1 MAYFQPT
8 WTQTA
13 PDHSF
18 GANTGLITSTETSD
32 SFSGPLAIKPKV
44 IPYPPSGNVV
54 SFIYN
59 QTYSTANINWNPVPI
74 PTSYEVNP
82 VNYSWSLY
90 SSTSSVLIDSG
101 TRSTTSVSSVFGTS
115 EYYFM
120 VYKFYTINYVNDY
133 LYITTNSTGGGG
145 TSSNSQS
152 IAVQHTPS
160 LMSTPS
166 ITAFSTLINASA
178 LNINLNFSMA
188 APPNPT
194 GIVSTLFTIGL
205 YSNIT
210 AEGTYT
216 TCSTIGFYTQFQ
228 GAQSVGGGDD
238 YSIQLC
244 NSQGGGNID
253 FYINT
258 GYYYTAAMVASDMR
272 GNISDSTISEPSN
285 YSFYDPV
292 TQTVTGVTFTIT
304 AVNTLANVRIAPQNT
319 MQSPPITDQDVIYY
333 WVLYTNTTDSPNTYV
348 STVNNGTLT
357 YAETNFA
364 PGATITLTSS
374 ISGDNYNKLYIESRA
389 PNNIARPSPFFS
401 TASGVYALPSVTPAI
416 INTFTMND
424 TTHLSVTFNIT
435 PINANQNLLPN
446 IGWGYGLYFS
456 ATETGT
462 YVTANRS
469 GVFNLSGFEP
479 DGEANIPTYAPIV
492 TSGTKP
498 NFIFTLTSYSFAP
511 VSSGVWYKVAI
522 QGVATTNNVTF
533 SGHLFPGLLTG
544 PLVFSSPFFLA

>member
-32 SFSGPLAIKPKV
+32 SFSSQLNIKSTV

-54 SFIYN
+54 SFTYN

-90 SSTSSVLIDSG
+90 SSTSSILIDSG
-101 TRSTTSVSSVFGTS
+101 TRTTTSVSSVFGTS

-152 IAVQHTPS
+152 VLVQHTPS

-166 ITAFSTLINASA
+166 ITAFSTFINASA
-178 LNINLNFSMA
+178 LNIDLYFSMG

-216 TCSTIGFYTQFQ
+216 TCSTIGYYTQFQ
-228 GAQSVGGGDD
+228 GATLLGEN
-238 YSIQLC
+238 YRIQLC
-244 NSQGGGNID
+244 NSASGGGNID

-258 GYYYTAAMVASDMR
+258 GYYYTAAMVASDML
-272 GNISDSTISEPSN
+272 GNISDSSISEPSN
-285 YSFYDPV
+285 YSFYDPI
-292 TQTVTGVTFTIT
+292 TQTVTGVTFNIT
-304 AVNTLANVRIAPQNT
+304 SVNTLANVRIAPQNT
-319 MQSPPITDQDVIYY
+319 MQSPPITNQDVIYN
-333 WVLYTNTTDSPNTYV
+333 WVLFTNTTDSPNTYI

-357 YAETNFA
+357 YAEANFA

-389 PNNIARPSPFFS
+389 PNNIARPSPYFS
-401 TASGVYALPSVTPAI
+401 TTSGVYALPSVTPSI
-416 INTFTMND
+416 IDTFTMND
-424 TTHLSVTFNIT
+424 TTHLSVTFHIS
-435 PINANQNLLPN
+435 PINANPNLLPN
-446 IGWGYGLYFS
+446 IGWGYGLYYS
-456 ATETGT
+456 ATENGT

-479 DGEANIPTYAPIV
+479 DGGQNIPTYSPIV
-492 TSGTKP
+492 TSGTVP

-511 VSSGVWYKVAI
+511 VSSGLWYKVAI
-522 QGVATTNNVTF
+522 QGVATTTTIYF
-533 SGHLFPGLLTG
+533 MGGTFPGRLTG
-544 PLVFSSPFFLA
+544 PIVFSSPFFLA

>member
-32 SFSGPLAIKPKV
+32 SFSSQLNIKSTV

-90 SSTSSVLIDSG
+90 SSTSSILIDSG
-101 TRSTTSVSSVFGTS
+101 TRTTTSVSSVFGTS

-145 TSSNSQS
+145 TSSNAQS
-152 IAVQHTPS
+152 VLVQHTPS

-166 ITAFSTLINASA
+166 ITVFSTFINASA
-178 LNINLNFSMA
+178 LNIDLYFSMG

-228 GAQSVGGGDD
+228 GATLEGEN
-238 YSIQLC
+238 YRIQLC

-258 GYYYTAAMVASDMR
+258 GYYYTAAMVASDML
-272 GNISDSTISEPSN
+272 GNISDSSISEPSN

-292 TQTVTGVTFTIT
+292 TQTVTGVTFNIT
-304 AVNTLANVRIAPQNT
+304 SVNTLANVRIAPQDT
-319 MQSPPITDQDVIYY
+319 MQSPPITNQDVIYN
-333 WVLYTNTTDSPNTYV
+333 WVLFTNTTDSPNTYI

-357 YAETNFA
+357 YEEATN

-389 PNNIARPSPFFS
+389 PNNIARPSPYFS
-401 TASGVYALPSVTPAI
+401 TTSGVYALPSVTPSI
-416 INTFTMND
+416 IDTFTMND
-424 TTHLSVTFNIT
+424 TTHLSVTFHIS
-435 PINANQNLLPN
+435 PINANPNLLPN
-446 IGWGYGLYFS
+446 IGWGYGLYYS
-456 ATETGT
+456 ATENGT

-479 DGEANIPTYAPIV
+479 DGGQNIPTYAPLV
-492 TSGTKP
+492 TSGTNP
-498 NFIFTLTSYSFAP
+498 NFIFTLTTYQVAP
-511 VSSGVWYKVAI
+511 LNVDTWYKVAI
-522 QGVATTNNVTF
+522 QGVAITTTINFMGGT
-533 SGHLFPGLLTG
+533 FPGRLTG
-544 PLVFSSPFFLA
+544 PIVFSSPSYLPS

>member
-32 SFSGPLAIKPKV
+32 SFSSQLNIKSTV

-54 SFIYN
+54 SFTYN

-90 SSTSSVLIDSG
+90 SSTSSILIDSG
-101 TRSTTSVSSVFGTS
+101 TRTTTSVSSVFGTS

-152 IAVQHTPS
+152 VLVQHTPS

-166 ITAFSTLINASA
+166 ITAFSTFINASA
-178 LNINLNFSMA
+178 LNIDLYFSMG

-216 TCSTIGFYTQFQ
+216 TCSTIGYYTQFQ
-228 GAQSVGGGDD
+228 GATLLGEN
-238 YSIQLC
+238 YRIQLC
-244 NSQGGGNID
+244 NSASGGGNID

-258 GYYYTAAMVASDMR
+258 GYYYTAAMVASDML
-272 GNISDSTISEPSN
+272 GNISDSSISEPSN
-285 YSFYDPV
+285 YSFYDPI
-292 TQTVTGVTFTIT
+292 TQTVTGVTFNIT
-304 AVNTLANVRIAPQNT
+304 SVNTLANVRIAPQNT
-319 MQSPPITDQDVIYY
+319 MQSPPITNQDVIYN
-333 WVLYTNTTDSPNTYV
+333 WVLFTNTTDSPNTYI

-357 YAETNFA
+357 YAETYNA
-364 PGATITLTSS
+364 PGATLTLTSS
-374 ISGDNYNKLYIESRA
+374 ISGNTYNKLYIESRA
-389 PNNIARPSPFFS
+389 PNNIARPSPYFS
-401 TASGVYALPSVTPAI
+401 TTSGVYALPSVTPSI
-416 INTFTMND
+416 IDTFTMND
-424 TTHLSVTFNIT
+424 TTHLSVTFHIS
-435 PINANQNLLPN
+435 PINANPNLLPN
-446 IGWGYGLYFS
+446 IGWGYGLYYS
-456 ATETGT
+456 ATENGT

-479 DGEANIPTYAPIV
+479 DGGQNIPTYSPIV
-492 TSGTKP
+492 TSGTVP

-511 VSSGVWYKVAI
+511 VSSGLWYKVAI
-522 QGVATTNNVTF
+522 QGVATTTTINFMGGT
-533 SGHLFPGLLTG
+533 FPGRLTG
-544 PLVFSSPFFLA
+544 PIVFSSPFFLA

>member
-32 SFSGPLAIKPKV
+32 SFSSQLNIKSTV

-90 SSTSSVLIDSG
+90 SSTSSILIDSG
-101 TRSTTSVSSVFGTS
+101 TRTTTSVSSVFGTS

-120 VYKFYTINYVNDY
+120 VYTFYTINYVNDY

-145 TSSNSQS
+145 TSSNAQS
-152 IAVQHTPS
+152 VLVQHTPS

-166 ITAFSTLINASA
+166 ITVFSTFINASA
-178 LNINLNFSMA
+178 LNIDLYFSMG

-228 GAQSVGGGDD
+228 GATLEGEN
-238 YSIQLC
+238 YRIQLC

-258 GYYYTAAMVASDMR
+258 GYYYTAAMVASDML
-272 GNISDSTISEPSN
+272 GNISDSSISEPSN

-292 TQTVTGVTFTIT
+292 TQTVTGVTFNIT
-304 AVNTLANVRIAPQNT
+304 AVNTLANVRIAPQDT
-319 MQSPPITDQDVIYY
+319 MQSPPITNQDVIYN
-333 WVLYTNTTDSPNTYV
+333 WVLFTNTTDSPNTYI

-357 YAETNFA
+357 YEEANFA

-389 PNNIARPSPFFS
+389 PNNIARPSPYFS
-401 TASGVYALPSVTPAI
+401 TTSGVYAPASVTPAI
-416 INTFTMND
+416 INTFAVSTNIFY
-424 TTHLSVTFNIT
+424 SVTFNIN
-435 PINANQNLLPN
+435 PINANPDLLPN
-446 IGWGYGLYFS
+446 IGWGWSLYS
-456 ATETGT
+456 NATENGT
-462 YVTANRS
+462 YVTANQF

-479 DGEANIPTYAPIV
+479 DGGVNIPTYAPLV
-492 TSGTKP
+492 TSGTNP
-498 NFIFTLTSYSFAP
+498 NFIFTLTTYQVAP
-511 VSSGVWYKVAI
+511 LNVDAWYKVAI
-522 QGVATTNNVTF
+522 QGVATTSTINFMGGT
-533 SGHLFPGLLTG
+533 FPGRLTG
-544 PLVFSSPFFLA
+544 PIVFSSPSYLPS

>member
-32 SFSGPLAIKPKV
+32 SFSSQLNIKSTV

-90 SSTSSVLIDSG
+90 SSTSSILIDSG
-101 TRSTTSVSSVFGTS
+101 TRTTTSVSSVFGTS

-120 VYKFYTINYVNDY
+120 VYTFYTINYVNDY

-145 TSSNSQS
+145 TSSNAQS
-152 IAVQHTPS
+152 VLVQHTPS

-166 ITAFSTLINASA
+166 ITAFSTFINASA
-178 LNINLNFSMA
+178 LNIDLYFSMG

-228 GAQSVGGGDD
+228 GATLEGEN
-238 YSIQLC
+238 YRIQLC

-258 GYYYTAAMVASDMR
+258 GYYYTAAMVASDML
-272 GNISDSTISEPSN
+272 GNISDSSISEPSN

-292 TQTVTGVTFTIT
+292 TQTVTGVTFNIT
-304 AVNTLANVRIAPQNT
+304 AVNTLANVRIAPQDT
-319 MQSPPITDQDVIYY
+319 MQSPPITNQDVIYN
-333 WVLYTNTTDSPNTYV
+333 WVLFTNTTDSPNTYI

-357 YAETNFA
+357 YAEANFA

-389 PNNIARPSPFFS
+389 PNNIARPSPYFS
-401 TASGVYALPSVTPAI
+401 TTSGVYALPSVTPSI
-416 INTFTMND
+416 IDTFTMND
-424 TTHLSVTFNIT
+424 TTHLSVTFHIS
-435 PINANQNLLPN
+435 PINANPDLLPN
-446 IGWGYGLYFS
+446 IGWGYGLYYS
-456 ATETGT
+456 ATENGT

-479 DGEANIPTYAPIV
+479 DGGQNIPTYSPIV
-492 TSGTKP
+492 TSGTVP
-498 NFIFTLTSYSFAP
+498 NFIFTLTSYSFAS
-511 VSSGVWYKVAI
+511 VSSGLWYKVAI
-522 QGVATTNNVTF
+522 QGVATTTTINFMGGT
-533 SGHLFPGLLTG
+533 FPGRLTG
-544 PLVFSSPFFLA
+544 PIVFSSPFFLA

>member
-32 SFSGPLAIKPKV
+32 SFSSKLNIKSTV

-54 SFIYN
+54 SFTYN

-90 SSTSSVLIDSG
+90 SSTSSILIDSG
-101 TRSTTSVSSVFGTS
+101 TRTTTSVSSVFGTS

-145 TSSNSQS
+145 TSSNAQS
-152 IAVQHTPS
+152 VLVQHTPS

-166 ITAFSTLINASA
+166 ITAFSTFINASA
-178 LNINLNFSMA
+178 LNIDLYFSMG

-216 TCSTIGFYTQFQ
+216 TCSTIGYYTQFQ
-228 GAQSVGGGDD
+228 GATLEGEN
-238 YSIQLC
+238 YRIQLC
-244 NSQGGGNID
+244 NSASGGGNID

-258 GYYYTAAMVASDMR
+258 GYYYTAAMVASDML
-272 GNISDSTISEPSN
+272 GNISDSSISEPSN

-292 TQTVTGVTFTIT
+292 TQTVTGVTFNIT
-304 AVNTLANVRIAPQNT
+304 AVNTLANVRIAPQDT
-319 MQSPPITDQDVIYY
+319 MQSPPITNQDVIYN
-333 WVLYTNTTDSPNTYV
+333 WVLFTNTTDSPNTYI

-357 YAETNFA
+357 YAEANFA

-389 PNNIARPSPFFS
+389 PNNIARPSPYFS
-401 TASGVYALPSVTPAI
+401 TTSGVYALPSVTPSI
-416 INTFTMND
+416 IDTFTMND
-424 TTHLSVTFNIT
+424 TTHLSVTFHIS
-435 PINANQNLLPN
+435 PINANPNLLPN
-446 IGWGYGLYFS
+446 IGWGYGLYYS
-456 ATETGT
+456 ATENGT

-479 DGEANIPTYAPIV
+479 DGGQNIPTYSPIV
-492 TSGTKP
+492 TSGTVP

-511 VSSGVWYKVAI
+511 VSSGLWYKVAI
-522 QGVATTNNVTF
+522 QGVATTTTIYF
-533 SGHLFPGLLTG
+533 MGGTFPGRLTG
-544 PLVFSSPFFLA
+544 PIVFSSPFFLA

>member
-32 SFSGPLAIKPKV
+32 SFSSQLNIKSTV

-90 SSTSSVLIDSG
+90 SSTSSILIDSG
-101 TRSTTSVSSVFGTS
+101 TRTTTSVSSVFGTS

-145 TSSNSQS
+145 TSSNAQS
-152 IAVQHTPS
+152 VLVQHTPS

-166 ITAFSTLINASA
+166 ITVFSTFINASA
-178 LNINLNFSMA
+178 LNIDLYFSMG

-228 GAQSVGGGDD
+228 GATLEGEN
-238 YSIQLC
+238 YRIQLC

-258 GYYYTAAMVASDMR
+258 GYYYTAAMVASDML
-272 GNISDSTISEPSN
+272 GNISDSSISEPSN

-292 TQTVTGVTFTIT
+292 TQTVTGVTFNIT
-304 AVNTLANVRIAPQNT
+304 SVNTLANVRIAPQDT
-319 MQSPPITDQDVIYY
+319 MQSPPITNQDVIYN
-333 WVLYTNTTDSPNTYV
+333 WVLFTNTTDSPNTYI

-357 YAETNFA
+357 YEEANFA

-389 PNNIARPSPFFS
+389 PNNIARPSPYFS
-401 TASGVYALPSVTPAI
+401 TTSGVYAPASVTPAI
-416 INTFTMND
+416 INTFAVSTNIFY
-424 TTHLSVTFNIT
+424 SVTFNIN
-435 PINANQNLLPN
+435 PINANPDLLPN
-446 IGWGYGLYFS
+446 IGWGWSLYS
-456 ATETGT
+456 NATENGT

-479 DGEANIPTYAPIV
+479 DGGVNIPTYAPLV
-492 TSGTKP
+492 TSGTNP
-498 NFIFTLTSYSFAP
+498 NFIFTLTTYQVAP
-511 VSSGVWYKVAI
+511 LNVDAWYKVAI
-522 QGVATTNNVTF
+522 QGVATTSTINFMGGT
-533 SGHLFPGLLTG
+533 FPGRLTG
-544 PLVFSSPFFLA
+544 PIVFSSPSYLPS

>member
-32 SFSGPLAIKPKV
+32 SFSSQLNIKSTV

-90 SSTSSVLIDSG
+90 SSTSSILIDSG
-101 TRSTTSVSSVFGTS
+101 TRTTTSVSSVFGTS

-120 VYKFYTINYVNDY
+120 VYTFYTINYVNDY

-152 IAVQHTPS
+152 VLVQHTPS

-166 ITAFSTLINASA
+166 ITTFSTFINASA
-178 LNINLNFSMA
+178 LNIDLYFSMG

-216 TCSTIGFYTQFQ
+216 TCSTIGYYTQFQ
-228 GAQSVGGGDD
+228 GATLEGEN
-238 YSIQLC
+238 YHIQLC

-258 GYYYTAAMVASDMR
+258 GYYYTAAMVASDML
-272 GNISDSTISEPSN
+272 GNISDSSISEPSN

-292 TQTVTGVTFTIT
+292 TQTVTGVTFNIT
-304 AVNTLANVRIAPQNT
+304 SVNTLANVRIAPQDT
-319 MQSPPITDQDVIYY
+319 MQSPPITNQDVIYN
-333 WVLYTNTTDSPNTYV
+333 WVLFTNTTDSPNTYI

-357 YAETNFA
+357 YAEANFA

-389 PNNIARPSPFFS
+389 PNNIARPSPYFS
-401 TASGVYALPSVTPAI
+401 TTSGVYAPASVTPAI
-416 INTFTMND
+416 INTFAVSTNIFY
-424 TTHLSVTFNIT
+424 SVTFNIN
-435 PINANQNLLPN
+435 PINANPDLLPN
-446 IGWGYGLYFS
+446 IGWGWSLYS
-456 ATETGT
+456 NATENGT
-462 YVTANRS
+462 YVTANQF

-479 DGEANIPTYAPIV
+479 DGGVNIPTYAPLV
-492 TSGTKP
+492 TSGTNP
-498 NFIFTLTSYSFAP
+498 NFIFTLTTYQVAP
-511 VSSGVWYKVAI
+511 LNVDAWYKVAI
-522 QGVATTNNVTF
+522 QGVATTSTINFMGGT
-533 SGHLFPGLLTG
+533 FPGRLTG
-544 PLVFSSPFFLA
+544 PIVFSSPSYLPS

>member
-32 SFSGPLAIKPKV
+32 SFSSQLNIKSTV

-90 SSTSSVLIDSG
+90 SSTSSILIDSG
-101 TRSTTSVSSVFGTS
+101 TRTTTSVSSVFGTS

-133 LYITTNSTGGGG
+133 LYITTNSTGVGG
-145 TSSNSQS
+145 TSSNAQS
-152 IAVQHTPS
+152 VLVQHTPS

-166 ITAFSTLINASA
+166 ITVFSTFINASA
-178 LNINLNFSMA
+178 LNIDLYFSMG

-228 GAQSVGGGDD
+228 GATLEGEN
-238 YSIQLC
+238 YRIQLC

-258 GYYYTAAMVASDMR
+258 GYYYTAAMVASDML
-272 GNISDSTISEPSN
+272 GNISDSSISEPSN

-292 TQTVTGVTFTIT
+292 TQTVTGVTFNIT
-304 AVNTLANVRIAPQNT
+304 AVNTLANVIIAPQNT
-319 MQSPPITDQDVIYY
+319 MQSPPITNQDVIYN
-333 WVLYTNTTDSPNTYV
+333 WVLFTNTTDSPNTYI

-357 YAETNFA
+357 YEEATN

-389 PNNIARPSPFFS
+389 PNNIARPSPYFS
-401 TASGVYALPSVTPAI
+401 TTSGVYAPASVTPAI
-416 INTFTMND
+416 INTFAVSTNIFY
-424 TTHLSVTFNIT
+424 SVTFNIN
-435 PINANQNLLPN
+435 PINANPDLLPN
-446 IGWGYGLYFS
+446 IGWGWSLYS
-456 ATETGT
+456 NATENGT

-479 DGEANIPTYAPIV
+479 DGGVNIPTYAPLV
-492 TSGTKP
+492 TSGTNP
-498 NFIFTLTSYSFAP
+498 NFIFTLTTYQVAP
-511 VSSGVWYKVAI
+511 LNVDAWYKVAI
-522 QGVATTNNVTF
+522 QGVATTSTINFMGGT
-533 SGHLFPGLLTG
+533 FPGRLTG
-544 PLVFSSPFFLA
+544 PIVFSSPSYLPS

>member
-32 SFSGPLAIKPKV
+32 SFSSQLNIKSTV

-54 SFIYN
+54 SFTYN

-90 SSTSSVLIDSG
+90 SSTSSILIDSG
-101 TRSTTSVSSVFGTS
+101 TRTTTSVSSVFGTS

-152 IAVQHTPS
+152 VLVQHTPS

-166 ITAFSTLINASA
+166 ITAFSTFINASA
-178 LNINLNFSMA
+178 LNIDLYFSMG

-216 TCSTIGFYTQFQ
+216 TCSTIGYYTQFQ
-228 GAQSVGGGDD
+228 GATLLGEN
-238 YSIQLC
+238 YRIQLC
-244 NSQGGGNID
+244 NSASGGGNID

-258 GYYYTAAMVASDMR
+258 GYYYTAAMVASDML
-272 GNISDSTISEPSN
+272 GNISDSSISEPSN
-285 YSFYDPV
+285 YSFYDPI
-292 TQTVTGVTFTIT
+292 TQTVTGVTFNIT
-304 AVNTLANVRIAPQNT
+304 SVNTLANVRIAPQNT
-319 MQSPPITDQDVIYY
+319 MQSPPITNQDVIYN
-333 WVLYTNTTDSPNTYV
+333 WVLFTNTTDSPNTYI

-357 YAETNFA
+357 YAETYNA
-364 PGATITLTSS
+364 P
-374 ISGDNYNKLYIESRA
+374 
-389 PNNIARPSPFFS
+389 
-401 TASGVYALPSVTPAI
+401 
-416 INTFTMND
+416 
-424 TTHLSVTFNIT
+424 
-435 PINANQNLLPN
+435 
-446 IGWGYGLYFS
+446 
-456 ATETGT
+456 
-462 YVTANRS
+462 
-469 GVFNLSGFEP
+469 
-479 DGEANIPTYAPIV
+479 
-492 TSGTKP
+492 
-498 NFIFTLTSYSFAP
+498 
-511 VSSGVWYKVAI
+511 
-522 QGVATTNNVTF
+522 
-533 SGHLFPGLLTG
+533 
-544 PLVFSSPFFLA
+544 

>member
-32 SFSGPLAIKPKV
+32 SFSSQLNIKSTV

-54 SFIYN
+54 SFTYN

-90 SSTSSVLIDSG
+90 SSTSSILIDSG
-101 TRSTTSVSSVFGTS
+101 TRTTTSVSSVFGTS

-145 TSSNSQS
+145 TSSNAQS
-152 IAVQHTPS
+152 VLVQHTPS
-160 LMSTPS
+160 FMSTPS
-166 ITAFSTLINASA
+166 ITAFSTFINASA
-178 LNINLNFSMA
+178 LNIDLYFSMG

-216 TCSTIGFYTQFQ
+216 TCSTIGYYTQFQ
-228 GAQSVGGGDD
+228 GATLLGEN
-238 YSIQLC
+238 YRIQLC

-258 GYYYTAAMVASDMR
+258 GYYYTAAMVASDML
-272 GNISDSTISEPSN
+272 GNISDSSISEPSN

-292 TQTVTGVTFTIT
+292 TQTVTGVTFNIT
-304 AVNTLANVRIAPQNT
+304 AVNTLANVRIAPQDT
-319 MQSPPITDQDVIYY
+319 MQSPPITNQDVIYN
-333 WVLYTNTTDSPNTYV
+333 WVLFTNTTDSPNTYI

-357 YAETNFA
+357 YAEANFA

-374 ISGDNYNKLYIESRA
+374 ISGDNYNKLYIISSA
-389 PNNIARPSPFFS
+389 PNNIARPSPYFS
-401 TASGVYALPSVTPAI
+401 TTSGVYALPSVTPSI
-416 INTFTMND
+416 IDTFTMND
-424 TTHLSVTFNIT
+424 TTHLSVTFHIS
-435 PINANQNLLPN
+435 PINANPNLLPN
-446 IGWGYGLYFS
+446 IGWGYGLYYS
-456 ATETGT
+456 ATENGT

-479 DGEANIPTYAPIV
+479 DGGQNIPTYSPIV
-492 TSGTKP
+492 TSGTVP

-511 VSSGVWYKVAI
+511 VSSGLWYKVAI
-522 QGVATTNNVTF
+522 QGVATTTTINFMGGT
-533 SGHLFPGLLTG
+533 FPGRLTG
-544 PLVFSSPFFLA
+544 PIVFSSPFFLA

>member
-32 SFSGPLAIKPKV
+32 SFSSQLNIKSTV

-54 SFIYN
+54 SFTYN

-90 SSTSSVLIDSG
+90 SSTSSILIDSG
-101 TRSTTSVSSVFGTS
+101 TRTTTSVSSVFGTS

-152 IAVQHTPS
+152 VLVQHTPS

-166 ITAFSTLINASA
+166 ITAFSTFINASA
-178 LNINLNFSMA
+178 LNIDLYFSMG

-216 TCSTIGFYTQFQ
+216 TCSTIGYYTQFQ
-228 GAQSVGGGDD
+228 GATLLGEN
-238 YSIQLC
+238 YRIQLC
-244 NSQGGGNID
+244 NSASGGGNID

-258 GYYYTAAMVASDMR
+258 GYYYTAAMVASDML
-272 GNISDSTISEPSN
+272 GNISDSSISEPSN

-292 TQTVTGVTFTIT
+292 TQTVTGVTFNIT
-304 AVNTLANVRIAPQNT
+304 AVNTLANVRIAPQDT
-319 MQSPPITDQDVIYY
+319 MQSPPITNQDVIYN
-333 WVLYTNTTDSPNTYV
+333 WVLFTNTTDSPNTYI

-357 YAETNFA
+357 YAETYNA
-364 PGATITLTSS
+364 PGATLTLTSS
-374 ISGDNYNKLYIESRA
+374 ISGNTYNKLYIESRA
-389 PNNIARPSPFFS
+389 PNNIARPSPYFS
-401 TASGVYALPSVTPAI
+401 TTSGVYALPSVTPSI
-416 INTFTMND
+416 IDTFTMND
-424 TTHLSVTFNIT
+424 TTHLSVTFHIS
-435 PINANQNLLPN
+435 PINANPNLLPN
-446 IGWGYGLYFS
+446 IGWGYGLYYS
-456 ATETGT
+456 ATENGT

-479 DGEANIPTYAPIV
+479 DGGQNIPTYSPIV
-492 TSGTKP
+492 TSGTVP

-511 VSSGVWYKVAI
+511 VSSGLWYKVAI
-522 QGVATTNNVTF
+522 QGVATTTTIYF
-533 SGHLFPGLLTG
+533 MGGTFPGRLTG
-544 PLVFSSPFFLA
+544 PIVFSSPFFLA

>member
-32 SFSGPLAIKPKV
+32 SFSSQLNIKSTV

-54 SFIYN
+54 SFTYN

-90 SSTSSVLIDSG
+90 SSTSSILIDSG
-101 TRSTTSVSSVFGTS
+101 TRTTTSVSSVFGTS

-120 VYKFYTINYVNDY
+120 VYTFYTINYVNDY

-145 TSSNSQS
+145 TSSNAQS
-152 IAVQHTPS
+152 VLVQHTPS

-166 ITAFSTLINASA
+166 ITLFSTFINASA
-178 LNINLNFSMA
+178 LNIDLYFSMG

-216 TCSTIGFYTQFQ
+216 TCSTIGYYTQFQ
-228 GAQSVGGGDD
+228 GATLEGEN
-238 YSIQLC
+238 YRIQLC

-258 GYYYTAAMVASDMR
+258 GYYYTAAMVASDML
-272 GNISDSTISEPSN
+272 GNISDSSISEPSN

-292 TQTVTGVTFTIT
+292 TQTVTGVTFNIT
-304 AVNTLANVRIAPQNT
+304 AVNTLANVRIAPQDT
-319 MQSPPITDQDVIYY
+319 MQSPPITNQDVIYN
-333 WVLYTNTTDSPNTYV
+333 WVLFTNTTDSPNTYI

-357 YAETNFA
+357 YAEANFA

-389 PNNIARPSPFFS
+389 PNNIARPSPYFS
-401 TASGVYALPSVTPAI
+401 TTSGVYALPSVTPSI
-416 INTFTMND
+416 IDTFTMND
-424 TTHLSVTFNIT
+424 TTHLSVTFHIS
-435 PINANQNLLPN
+435 PINANPDLLPN
-446 IGWGYGLYFS
+446 IGWGYGLYYS
-456 ATETGT
+456 ATENGT

-479 DGEANIPTYAPIV
+479 DGGQNIPTYSPIV
-492 TSGTKP
+492 TSGTVP

-511 VSSGVWYKVAI
+511 VSSGLWYKVAI
-522 QGVATTNNVTF
+522 QGVATTTTINFMGGT
-533 SGHLFPGLLTG
+533 FPGRLTG
-544 PLVFSSPFFLA
+544 PIVFSSPFFLA

>member
-32 SFSGPLAIKPKV
+32 SFSSQLNIKSTV

-54 SFIYN
+54 SFTYN

-90 SSTSSVLIDSG
+90 SSTSSILIDSG
-101 TRSTTSVSSVFGTS
+101 TRTTTSVSSVFGTS

-145 TSSNSQS
+145 TSSNAQS
-152 IAVQHTPS
+152 VLVQHTPS
-160 LMSTPS
+160 FMSTPS
-166 ITAFSTLINASA
+166 ITAFSTFINASA
-178 LNINLNFSMA
+178 LNIDLYFSMG

-216 TCSTIGFYTQFQ
+216 TCSTIGYYTQFQ
-228 GAQSVGGGDD
+228 GATLLGEN
-238 YSIQLC
+238 YRIQLC

-258 GYYYTAAMVASDMR
+258 GYYYTAAMVASDML
-272 GNISDSTISEPSN
+272 GNISDSSISEPSN

-292 TQTVTGVTFTIT
+292 TQTVTGVTFNIT

-319 MQSPPITDQDVIYY
+319 MQSPPITNQDVIYN
-333 WVLYTNTTDSPNTYV
+333 WVLFTNTTDSPNTYI

-357 YAETNFA
+357 YAEANFA

-374 ISGDNYNKLYIESRA
+374 ISGDNYNKLYIISSA
-389 PNNIARPSPFFS
+389 PNNIARPSPYFS
-401 TASGVYALPSVTPAI
+401 TTSGVYALPSVTPSI
-416 INTFTMND
+416 IDTFTMND
-424 TTHLSVTFNIT
+424 TTHLSVTFHIS
-435 PINANQNLLPN
+435 PINANPNLLPN
-446 IGWGYGLYFS
+446 IGWGYGLYTS
-456 ATETGT
+456 ATENGT

-479 DGEANIPTYAPIV
+479 DGGQNIPTYSPIV
-492 TSGTKP
+492 TSGTVP

-511 VSSGVWYKVAI
+511 VSSGLWYKVAI
-522 QGVATTNNVTF
+522 QGVATTTTINFMGGT
-533 SGHLFPGLLTG
+533 FPGRLTG
-544 PLVFSSPFFLA
+544 PIVFSSPFFLA

>member
-32 SFSGPLAIKPKV
+32 SFSSQLNIKSTV

-54 SFIYN
+54 SFTYN

-90 SSTSSVLIDSG
+90 SSTSSILIDSG
-101 TRSTTSVSSVFGTS
+101 TRTTTSVSSVFGTS

-145 TSSNSQS
+145 TSSNAQS
-152 IAVQHTPS
+152 VLVQHTPS

-166 ITAFSTLINASA
+166 ITAFSTFINASA
-178 LNINLNFSMA
+178 LNIDLYFSMG

-216 TCSTIGFYTQFQ
+216 TCSTIGYYTQFQ
-228 GAQSVGGGDD
+228 GATLEGEN
-238 YSIQLC
+238 YRIQLC

-258 GYYYTAAMVASDMR
+258 GYYYTAAMVASDML
-272 GNISDSTISEPSN
+272 GNISDSSISEPSN

-292 TQTVTGVTFTIT
+292 TQTVTGVTFNIT
-304 AVNTLANVRIAPQNT
+304 AVNTLANVRIAPQDT
-319 MQSPPITDQDVIYY
+319 MQSPPITNQDVIYN
-333 WVLYTNTTDSPNTYV
+333 WVLFTNTTDSPNTYI

-357 YAETNFA
+357 YAEANFA

-389 PNNIARPSPFFS
+389 PNNIARPSPYFS
-401 TASGVYALPSVTPAI
+401 TTSGVYALPSVTPSI
-416 INTFTMND
+416 IDTFTMND
-424 TTHLSVTFNIT
+424 TTHLSVTFHIS
-435 PINANQNLLPN
+435 PINANPNLLPN
-446 IGWGYGLYFS
+446 IGWGYGLYYS
-456 ATETGT
+456 ATENGT

-479 DGEANIPTYAPIV
+479 DGGQNIPTYSPIV
-492 TSGTKP
+492 TSGTVP

-511 VSSGVWYKVAI
+511 VSSGLWYKVAI
-522 QGVATTNNVTF
+522 QGVATTTTIYF
-533 SGHLFPGLLTG
+533 MGGTFPGRLTG
-544 PLVFSSPFFLA
+544 PIVFSSPFFLA

>member
-18 GANTGLITSTETSD
+18 GTNTGLITSTETSD
-32 SFSGPLAIKPKV
+32 SFSSKLNIKSTV

-90 SSTSSVLIDSG
+90 SSTSSILIDSG
-101 TRSTTSVSSVFGTS
+101 TRTTTSVSSVFGTS

-145 TSSNSQS
+145 TSSNAQS
-152 IAVQHTPS
+152 VLVQHTPS

-166 ITAFSTLINASA
+166 ITAFSTFINASA
-178 LNINLNFSMA
+178 LNIDLYFSMG

-216 TCSTIGFYTQFQ
+216 TCSTIGYYTQFQ
-228 GAQSVGGGDD
+228 GATLEGEN
-238 YSIQLC
+238 YRIQLC

-258 GYYYTAAMVASDMR
+258 GYYYTAAMVASDML
-272 GNISDSTISEPSN
+272 GNISDSSISEPSN

-292 TQTVTGVTFTIT
+292 TQTVTGVTFNIT
-304 AVNTLANVRIAPQNT
+304 AVNTLANVRIAPQDT
-319 MQSPPITDQDVIYY
+319 MQSPPITNQDVIYN
-333 WVLYTNTTDSPNTYV
+333 WVLFTNTTDSPNTYI

-357 YAETNFA
+357 YAEANFA

-389 PNNIARPSPFFS
+389 PNNIARPSPYFS
-401 TASGVYALPSVTPAI
+401 TTSGVYALPSVTPSI
-416 INTFTMND
+416 IDTFTMND
-424 TTHLSVTFNIT
+424 TTHLSVTFHIS
-435 PINANQNLLPN
+435 PINANPNLLPN
-446 IGWGYGLYFS
+446 IGWGYGLYYS
-456 ATETGT
+456 ATENGT

-479 DGEANIPTYAPIV
+479 DGGQNIPTYSPIV
-492 TSGTKP
+492 TSGTVP

-511 VSSGVWYKVAI
+511 VSSGLWYKVAI
-522 QGVATTNNVTF
+522 QGVATTTTIYF
-533 SGHLFPGLLTG
+533 MGGTFPGRLTG
-544 PLVFSSPFFLA
+544 PIVFSSPFFLA

>member
-32 SFSGPLAIKPKV
+32 SFSSQLNIKSTV

-90 SSTSSVLIDSG
+90 SSTSSILIDSG
-101 TRSTTSVSSVFGTS
+101 TRTTTSVSSVFGTS

-145 TSSNSQS
+145 TSSNAQS
-152 IAVQHTPS
+152 VLVQHTPS

-166 ITAFSTLINASA
+166 ITVFSTFINASA
-178 LNINLNFSMA
+178 LNIDLYFSMG

-228 GAQSVGGGDD
+228 GATLEGEN
-238 YSIQLC
+238 YRIQLC

-258 GYYYTAAMVASDMR
+258 GYYYTAAMVASDML
-272 GNISDSTISEPSN
+272 GNISDSSISEPSN

-292 TQTVTGVTFTIT
+292 TQTVTGVTFNIT
-304 AVNTLANVRIAPQNT
+304 AVNTLANVRIAPQDT
-319 MQSPPITDQDVIYY
+319 MQSPPITNQDVIYN
-333 WVLYTNTTDSPNTYV
+333 WVLFTNTTDSPNTYI

-357 YAETNFA
+357 YEEANFA

-389 PNNIARPSPFFS
+389 PNNIARPSPYFS
-401 TASGVYALPSVTPAI
+401 TTSGVYAPASVTPAI
-416 INTFTMND
+416 INTFAVSTNIFY
-424 TTHLSVTFNIT
+424 SVTFNIN
-435 PINANQNLLPN
+435 PINANPDLLPN
-446 IGWGYGLYFS
+446 IGWGWSLYS
-456 ATETGT
+456 NATENGT

-479 DGEANIPTYAPIV
+479 DGGVNIPTYAPLV
-492 TSGTKP
+492 TSGTNP
-498 NFIFTLTSYSFAP
+498 NFIFTLTTYQVAP
-511 VSSGVWYKVAI
+511 LNVDAWYKVAI
-522 QGVATTNNVTF
+522 QGVATTSTINFMGGT
-533 SGHLFPGLLTG
+533 FPGRLTG
-544 PLVFSSPFFLA
+544 PIVFSSPSYLPS

>member
-32 SFSGPLAIKPKV
+32 SFSSQLNIKSTV

-90 SSTSSVLIDSG
+90 SSTSSILIDSG
-101 TRSTTSVSSVFGTS
+101 TRTTTSVSSVFGTS

-145 TSSNSQS
+145 TSSNAQS
-152 IAVQHTPS
+152 VLVQHTPS

-166 ITAFSTLINASA
+166 ITVFSTFINASA
-178 LNINLNFSMA
+178 LNIDLYFSMG

-228 GAQSVGGGDD
+228 GATLEGEN
-238 YSIQLC
+238 YRIQLC

-258 GYYYTAAMVASDMR
+258 GYYYTAAMVASDML
-272 GNISDSTISEPSN
+272 GNISDSSISEPSN

-292 TQTVTGVTFTIT
+292 TQTVTGVTFNIT
-304 AVNTLANVRIAPQNT
+304 AVNTLANVRIAPQDT
-319 MQSPPITDQDVIYY
+319 MQSPPITNQDVIYN
-333 WVLYTNTTDSPNTYV
+333 WVLFTNTTDSPNTYI

-357 YAETNFA
+357 YAEANFA

-389 PNNIARPSPFFS
+389 PNNIARPSPYFS
-401 TASGVYALPSVTPAI
+401 TTSGVYAPASVTPAI
-416 INTFTMND
+416 INTFAVSTNIFY
-424 TTHLSVTFNIT
+424 SVTFNIN
-435 PINANQNLLPN
+435 PINANPDLLPN
-446 IGWGYGLYFS
+446 IGWGWSLYS
-456 ATETGT
+456 NATENGT
-462 YVTANRS
+462 YVTANQF

-479 DGEANIPTYAPIV
+479 DGGVNIPTYAPLV
-492 TSGTKP
+492 TSGTNP
-498 NFIFTLTSYSFAP
+498 NFIFTLTTYQVAP
-511 VSSGVWYKVAI
+511 LNVDAWYKVAI
-522 QGVATTNNVTF
+522 QGVATTSTINFMGGT
-533 SGHLFPGLLTG
+533 FPGRLTG
-544 PLVFSSPFFLA
+544 PIVFSSPSYLPS

>member
-32 SFSGPLAIKPKV
+32 SFSSQLNIKSTV

-90 SSTSSVLIDSG
+90 SSTSSILIDSG
-101 TRSTTSVSSVFGTS
+101 TRTTTSVSSVFGTS

-120 VYKFYTINYVNDY
+120 VYTFYTINYVNDY

-145 TSSNSQS
+145 TSSNAQS
-152 IAVQHTPS
+152 VLVQHTPS

-166 ITAFSTLINASA
+166 ITVFSTFINASA
-178 LNINLNFSMA
+178 LNIDLYFSMG

-228 GAQSVGGGDD
+228 GATLEGEN
-238 YSIQLC
+238 YRIQLC

-258 GYYYTAAMVASDMR
+258 GYYYTAAMVASDML
-272 GNISDSTISEPSN
+272 GNISDSSISEPSN

-292 TQTVTGVTFTIT
+292 TQTVTGVTFNIT
-304 AVNTLANVRIAPQNT
+304 SVNTLANVRIAPQDT
-319 MQSPPITDQDVIYY
+319 MQSPPITNQDVIYN
-333 WVLYTNTTDSPNTYV
+333 WVLFTNTTDSPNTYI

-357 YAETNFA
+357 YEEANFA

-389 PNNIARPSPFFS
+389 PNNIARPSPYFS
-401 TASGVYALPSVTPAI
+401 TTSGVYAPASVTPAI
-416 INTFTMND
+416 INTFAVSTNIFY
-424 TTHLSVTFNIT
+424 SVTFNIN
-435 PINANQNLLPN
+435 PINANPDLLPN
-446 IGWGYGLYFS
+446 IGWGWSLYS
-456 ATETGT
+456 NATENGT
-462 YVTANRS
+462 YVTANQF

-479 DGEANIPTYAPIV
+479 DGGVNIPTYAPLV
-492 TSGTKP
+492 TSGTNP
-498 NFIFTLTSYSFAP
+498 NFIFTLTTYQVAP
-511 VSSGVWYKVAI
+511 LNVDAWYKVAI
-522 QGVATTNNVTF
+522 QGVATTSTINFMGGT
-533 SGHLFPGLLTG
+533 FPGRLTG
-544 PLVFSSPFFLA
+544 PIVFSSPSYLPS